1 VGLSDSWES
10 YYQAIRR
17 CWRFGQLN
25 EVHVHVVSAD
35 TEGAV
40 IENIKKKD
48 KNNQELGASM
58 VSHMKTMMDK
68 EIFSAA
74 TEKTEYEANIKMEN
88 PEWLM

>member
-1 VGLSDSWES
+1 M
-10 YYQAIRR
+10 
-17 CWRFGQLN
+17 N

-40 IENIKKKD
+40 IENIMKKD

-58 VSHMKTMMDK
+58 VNHMKTMMDK

-74 TEKTEYEANIKMEN
+74 TEKTEYEANTQMGI